1 MNKFILISLLVCLIT
16 MVMIGNEDGVEA
28 GGHYSGSSNG
38 DSRRRRRR
46 TPGLGRRRRSCKR
59 ALRRALR
66 LRANVQQMTSQS
78 GPSYGK
84 KMVIQSR
91 LTGFP
96 GKDLTGFSKTRPKYL
111 LNEIHEH

>member
-1 MNKFILISLLVCLIT
+1 MGRLGLDVIRYRGKSKKLPETMNKFILIGLLACLIT

-59 ALRRALR
+59 ALKRG
-66 LRANVQQMTSQS
+66 SQ
-78 GPSYGK
+78 
-84 KMVIQSR
+84 IE
-91 LTGFP
+91 
-96 GKDLTGFSKTRPKYL
+96 SKCPADDIAKWAEL
-111 LNEIHEH
+111 WQEDGDSE